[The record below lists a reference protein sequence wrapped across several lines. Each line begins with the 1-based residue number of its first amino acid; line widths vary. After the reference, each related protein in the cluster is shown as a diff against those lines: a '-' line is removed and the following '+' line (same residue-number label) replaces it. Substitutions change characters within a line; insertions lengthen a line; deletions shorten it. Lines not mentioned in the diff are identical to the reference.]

1 MSDITPNRIPE
12 KAILSFAQMGNPM
25 FEFKIEQH
33 HNDFYLMLVV
43 DCEKMDKNS
52 GKFDPEYREALVD
65 DSLTGFQAF
74 VNRPIG
80 KIERIAEEIK
90 KFFSVE
96 VRVSFN
102 FKNYKYLDQIERKI
116 QGAIKQ
122 TNRPE
127 IKAVISA
134 EGDNPVVRV
143 GFYNFKPEKNFKK
156 SNGGKTDGRE
166 FIMTLQKVLGSEIDL
181 ESYRWF
187 ITPAEK

>member
-52 GKFDPEYREALVD
+52 GKFDSEYKDALVD
-65 DSLTGFQAF
+65 DSLTGIQAF

-122 TNRPE
+122 TSRPE
-127 IKAVISA
+127 INAVISA
-134 EGDNPVVRV
+134 EGDNPVVRL
-143 GFYNFKPEKNFKK
+143 GLYNFKKIFKN
-156 SNGGKTDGRE
+156 SSEGKTDNKE
-166 FIMTLQKVLGSEIDL
+166 FIKELQKALGSEIDL

-187 ITPAEK
+187 TTSVQK

>member
-33 HNDFYLMLVV
+33 HNDFFLILVV

-52 GKFDPEYREALVD
+52 GKFDSEYRDALVD
-65 DSLTGFQAF
+65 DSLTGIQAF
-74 VNRPIG
+74 INRPIG

-127 IKAVISA
+127 IKSVISA

-143 GFYNFKPEKNFKK
+143 GFYNFKK
-156 SNGGKTDGRE
+156 SNDRKTDGRE
-166 FIMTLQKVLGSEIDL
+166 FIVELQKVLGVEIDL
-181 ESYRWF
+181 DSYRWF

>member
-1 MSDITPNRIPE
+1 MFDITPNRIPE

-33 HNDFYLMLVV
+33 HNDFFLILVV

-52 GKFDPEYREALVD
+52 GKFDSEYKDALVD
-65 DSLTGFQAF
+65 DSLTGIQAF

-102 FKNYKYLDQIERKI
+102 FKNYKYSIYEFQSLQKWFTYSAYKNNKMLPPRNRNNENEPNIMIINGETKLCRKI
-116 QGAIKQ
+116 G
-122 TNRPE
+122 
-127 IKAVISA
+127 VIL
-134 EGDNPVVRV
+134 DC
-143 GFYNFKPEKNFKK
+143 
-156 SNGGKTDGRE
+156 D
-166 FIMTLQKVLGSEIDL
+166 
-181 ESYRWF
+181 
-187 ITPAEK
+187 